1 MSTFVTHYCN
11 IDLLDTLISSKTRIR
26 LLLRFFLNPENTSYL
41 RGLADETGESTNS
54 IRVELNRLEE
64 AGMLDS
70 FNQGNKKLFKVNQ
83 KHPLFFDVRN
93 IILKYVGIDQ
103 IIENVINR
111 LGNVGEVYV
120 LGEYAQ
126 GKDSGVID
134 LLLLGEVD
142 HEYLNK
148 LTLKVEKVILR
159 KIRHLVYINK
169 DAEFENHL
177 NNKAH
182 LLIWKN

>member
-1 MSTFVTHYCN
+1 
-11 IDLLDTLISSKTRIR
+11 
-26 LLLRFFLNPENTSYL
+26 LLRFFLNPENTSYL

-54 IRVELNRLEE
+54 IRVELNRLEQ

-111 LGNVGEVYV
+111 LGNVEEVYV

-134 LLLLGEVD
+134 LLLLGEIN

-148 LTLKVEKVILR
+148 LTLKVEKAIQR
-159 KIRHLVYINK
+159 KIRHLVYLNK

-177 NNKAH
+177 KNKAH